1 MVRIFYSNTQATKMP
16 SHLPQ
21 REASADASNKSLAIA
36 TVLWYRSAM
45 NAKQRRTLE
54 AIFARPVPSDLRWAD
69 IESLLVALG
78 AERSEGRGS
87 RVRFLLNGAEA
98 VFHRPHPSPN
108 TDKGAVAAARRFL
121 ETAGVKP

>member
-1 MVRIFYSNTQATKMP
+1 
-16 SHLPQ
+16 
-21 REASADASNKSLAIA
+21 
-36 TVLWYRSAM
+36 M

-54 AIFARPVPSDLRWAD
+54 AIFARPVPSDLRWSE

-87 RVRFLLNGAEA
+87 RVRFLLHGAEA

-108 TDKGAVAAARRFL
+108 TDKGAVAAVRRFL
-121 ETAGVKP
+121 ESAGVKP